1 MSRQCRIDEGE
12 LVSVSEAS
20 ADVLVIDDSD
30 VARTSMKR
38 ALTAAGLRVV
48 DLPSPIGATSLI
60 LRAQPQVVVIDVN
73 MPSIQG
79 DKLAALFRKTVRL
92 GQLRIV
98 LVSGLEA
105 NSLEALA
112 RDAGA
117 DAIVAKSEGPD
128 ALVRAVK
135 RLMEAGN

>member
-1 MSRQCRIDEGE
+1 MST
-12 LVSVSEAS
+12 APT

-30 VARTSMKR
+30 VARASMKR

-48 DLPSPIGATSLI
+48 DLPSAIGATSVI
-60 LRAQPQVVVIDVN
+60 LRARPGVVVIDVN

-79 DKLAALFRKTVRL
+79 DKLAALFRRTVRL

-98 LVSGLEA
+98 LVSGLDTDC
-105 NSLEALA
+105 LETLA

-117 DAIVAKSEGPD
+117 DAVVAKSAGPE
-128 ALVRAVK
+128 ALVRVVK
-135 RLMEAGN
+135 KLVENAH

>member
-1 MSRQCRIDEGE
+1 MS
-12 LVSVSEAS
+12 AS
-20 ADVLVIDDSD
+20 PTADVLVIDDSD

-48 DLPSPIGATSLI
+48 DLPSAIGATSMI
-60 LRAQPQVVVIDVN
+60 LRARPFVVVIDVN

-79 DKLAALFRKTVRL
+79 DKLAALFRRTVRL

-98 LVSGLEA
+98 LVSGLDT
-105 NSLEALA
+105 NCLETLA

-117 DAIVAKSEGPD
+117 DAVVAKSEGPEE
-128 ALVRAVK
+128 LVRVVK
-135 RLMEAGN
+135 TLMEKAH